1 MKGQFLIGSHE
12 KSVEGNIYSDK
23 SSLIIDWLL
32 LEGLAKED
40 ITLRNVANETQV
52 SLGLVQRVFEIL
64 VLKGILETKG
74 IRTAKKF
81 FLKKPKLLLE
91 NWLDQYSIIKKCKI
105 RTYHSGYQ
113 DKEELLDI
121 LKQSNLNKKV
131 SLALHSAAEANG
143 YKNTSLE
150 TLELYLLDPLIRP
163 QIEKKLLLEPQE
175 KGYEVLLVEPYHKS
189 LLKNNFDA
197 KKNINASSPL
207 LTFLDLYHFPLR
219 GQEQAEFIAERFPQ
233 LKRIYK
239 SNKS

>member
-1 MKGQFLIGSHE
+1 MKGQFLVGSNE

-40 ITLRNVANETQV
+40 LTLRNVANETQV

-81 FLKKPKLLLE
+81 FFKNPKLLLE

-175 KGYEVLLVEPYHKS
+175 KGYEVLLVEPYYKS

-197 KKNINASSPL
+197 KKDINASSAL